1 VTPKHKGP
9 GQKKVLSH
17 IIPDCHQLLNPKPLH
32 YESLEESL
40 MPEKIAFLF
49 PGQGSQFLGM
59 GQNLVNT
66 FPEAKSIFEQLDEI
80 CQKSI
85 SKICFEG
92 PMDELTLTVNL
103 QPAVTAV
110 NLACLAAINEG
121 GVTSQISAGHSL
133 GEYAALASSGVIS
146 YYDALKL
153 VKKRGELMHREAVEN
168 PGAMAALIG
177 MDITTVEKIVH
188 QAEEEGV
195 LAIANHNTAEQ
206 IVITGENESIAKAMV
221 LAKEQGG
228 RAVPLKVSGAW
239 HCNLM
244 KNAVDDFR
252 HFMED
257 VPFTPP
263 ETGILF
269 NATAG
274 TESKPDKIKDIMAQ
288 QLVSPVKWYDINRK
302 MIEEGIN
309 TFVEVGPKKVLSG
322 LLQKNMPP
330 EREARVFQVQ
340 DKESLDLFL
349 KEMG

>member
-1 VTPKHKGP
+1 
-9 GQKKVLSH
+9 
-17 IIPDCHQLLNPKPLH
+17 
-32 YESLEESL
+32 

-59 GQNLVNT
+59 GQDLVNT
-66 FPEAKSIFEQLDEI
+66 FPDAKELFEQADEI
-80 CQKSI
+80 CQKPI

-103 QPAVTAV
+103 QPAITAV
-110 NLACLAAINEG
+110 NLACLAAITEG
-121 GVTSQISAGHSL
+121 GIEPQISVGHSL
-133 GEYAALASSGVIS
+133 GEYAALTSSGVIS
-146 YYDALKL
+146 HYDALKL
-153 VKKRGELMHREAVEN
+153 VNMRGALMHREAVEN

-177 MDITTVEKIVH
+177 MDIAAVEKIVH
-188 QAEEEGV
+188 QAEEKGV
-195 LAIANHNTAEQ
+195 LAIANHNTVEQ
-206 IVITGENESIAKAMV
+206 IVITGENDSVAQAMD

-244 KNAVDDFR
+244 RNAVDDFR
-252 HFMED
+252 RFMED

-274 TESKPDKIKDIMAQ
+274 TESDPEKIKDIMAQ

-302 MIEEGIN
+302 MLEEGIN

-330 EREARVFQVQ
+330 DREARVFQVQ

-349 KEMG
+349 KEIG